1 MRMISL
7 EALRQSLARSDA
19 LLPLALVGILSGVFS
34 GLVIIAIRL
43 LAESSLL
50 TFGLRESAEDFET
63 LTWLW
68 RIALPVIGGL
78 AIGLLMTKVASAT
91 RQVGVA
97 HVMECLAFHAGRLPW
112 RNAVLQFVTA
122 TTAIVTGH
130 SVGRE
135 GPSIHV
141 GAASASLLGQWL
153 HLPNNSIRILVAC
166 GTAAAIAASFNTP
179 IAGVIFAM
187 EVVMMEYTLVGFTP
201 VILAAV
207 CATYMTRLVFG
218 ELAHVEAPGLHMS
231 TILELPYMVLVGFL
245 LGAVA
250 SLFIVSLRRLDAST
264 RSIPLW
270 VRTTLAGLV
279 TGLAALVAPQIMGVG
294 YDTVALTLVGE
305 IGLTALVTIFV
316 LKLLATTAC
325 IGLGVPGGLIGPTV
339 VMGALGGA
347 ALGVILQMLAPALGS
362 SSGYYALLGMG
373 AMMGATLQ
381 APLAALMAVLELT
394 ANPSSILPG
403 MVVIVTAT
411 LTSRVAFGQESVY
424 IELLRSRGL
433 EYHHDPVAVA
443 LSRTGVGAVMNR
455 RIAKAPAEAGLET
468 VKDMFTAAREWIV
481 VELGTRE
488 FAALTENDIDQLIA
502 TRESREGAETQ
513 AAPFDNAKKCATIRA
528 DASLREALDAMDR
541 NECSIAV
548 VVGSSM
554 RDSRNV
560 YGLLTRE
567 QVDAAVR
574 FGVGRARR

>member
-1 MRMISL
+1 MRIVSL
-7 EALRQSLARSDA
+7 ESLRHSLARADA
-19 LLPLALVGILSGVFS
+19 VLPLAIIGIVSGIFS

-50 TFGLRESAEDFET
+50 TFGLRNSAEDFES
-63 LTWLW
+63 LTWFW
-68 RIALPVIGGL
+68 RIALPVVGGL
-78 AIGLLMTKVASAT
+78 AIGILMSSVSTTT
-91 RQVGVA
+91 RSVGVV
-97 HVMECLAFHAGRLPW
+97 HVMECLAYRAGRLPW
-112 RNAVLQFVTA
+112 RNAVLQFITA

-141 GAASASLLGQWL
+141 GAGSASLLGQLL
-153 HLPNNSIRILVAC
+153 HLPNNSLRILVAC

-187 EVVMMEYTLVGFTP
+187 EVVMMEYSLVGFTP

-218 ELAHVEAPGLHMS
+218 ELPHVDAPALQMS
-231 TILELPYMVLVGFL
+231 SLLELPYMVLVGFL
-245 LGAVA
+245 LGAAA
-250 SLFIVSLRRLDAST
+250 SLFIVTLRRLDAGT
-264 RSIPLW
+264 RNIPLW
-270 VRTTLAGLV
+270 VRTTAAGLI
-279 TGLAALVAPQIMGVG
+279 TGIAALAAPQIMGVG
-294 YDTVALTLVGE
+294 YDTVQLTLIGE
-305 IGLTALVTIFV
+305 LGLGALATIFA

-347 ALGVILQMLAPALGS
+347 ALGVIGQSFAPGLGS
-362 SSGYYALLGMG
+362 SSGFYALLGMG

-394 ANPSSILPG
+394 ANPASILPG

-411 LTSRVAFGQESVY
+411 LTSRVAFRQQSVY

-433 EYHHDPVAVA
+433 EYRYDPVAAA
-443 LSRTGVGAVMNR
+443 LSRTGVGAVMSR
-455 RIAKAPAEAGLET
+455 QFARAPAAADPAA
-468 VKDMFTAAREWIV
+468 VKKLFTEDREWVV
-481 VELGTRE
+481 VEPSERQ
-488 FAALTENDIDQLIA
+488 FAALTERDIDQMISTREIRETEESDETPFENA
-502 TRESREGAETQ
+502 TRCPTIGAH
-513 AAPFDNAKKCATIRA
+513 
-528 DASLREALDAMDR
+528 ASLREALDAMDR
-541 NECSIAV
+541 DECDTAV
-548 VVGSSM
+548 VVGASL

-560 YGLLTRE
+560 LGVLTRE

-574 FGVGRARR
+574 YDTA